1 MDDIVSGLEHAL
13 TNTTPHAP
21 WSQVEKVGQ
30 AGQFSTHHKPAM
42 CEYKGK
48 LFLTWATAADNTF
61 SWTTFDES
69 DDGWQSVPSWC
80 VLKGKK
86 QAHTSALVV
95 FNKVLY
101 AIIPWKATDSTISPQ
116 SGCDFLSYDGTTFN
130 YCCSWGPTWCSPI
143 TAIQHEGVLHVV
155 TYNTYDSD
163 HFVWSYSLPGTDT
176 ITGPF
181 SDNIKINEQTTSNP
195 ALYVRDGSVRLMFLA
210 AGTGRSVLETTL
222 TMGDSP
228 PWVRSDASG
237 LNESGNSG
245 ISAISNPEGDRSWIC
260 FKTHDGSNNLIC
272 HWEKNK
278 RSWSGNVPLGYGIPF
293 ITKNE
298 AALCYFDTWVYAVWN
313 TDNGD
318 NPPIFWSRRPIK
330 HMDPEKWM
338 GYLVD
343 QNISISALSIP
354 GTHDSCTSAWHD
366 IPNPRNGMIRT
377 QDMSITQ
384 QLNAGIRYFDIR
396 ASYKNIPARNR
407 GQQVPLT
414 AAHGDYVF
422 PLSVEDVL
430 GFFYTWLDTHPTEAV
445 IVQLKADGGETKSQN
460 VSNDFYTLIQS
471 NLDKYWVVAETIPT
485 LNQIKGKIQLVRRVP
500 RPDACGPNEPFGIN
514 AFTNWPQNAAGAI
527 DNPLINTTATPVSLW
542 VEDNYSFDQNGP
554 TALEKKKQNIADFL
568 NKASDSSPQS
578 GAPVWFIGYSSYVT
592 DWNWSS
598 GIPDS
603 NFNYATENLGGT
615 SMNQSLEEIIN
626 VKGGYKRHA
635 LVGTVVMDYP
645 NWKSG
650 TLIESIIYTNSLNL
664 SS

>member
-1 MDDIVSGLEHAL
+1 M
-13 TNTTPHAP
+13 
-21 WSQVEKVGQ
+21 
-30 AGQFSTHHKPAM
+30 
-42 CEYKGK
+42 
-48 LFLTWATAADNTF
+48 
-61 SWTTFDES
+61 
-69 DDGWQSVPSWC
+69 
-80 VLKGKK
+80 
-86 QAHTSALVV
+86 
-95 FNKVLY
+95 
-101 AIIPWKATDSTISPQ
+101 
-116 SGCDFLSYDGTTFN
+116 
-130 YCCSWGPTWCSPI
+130 
-143 TAIQHEGVLHVV
+143 
-155 TYNTYDSD
+155 
-163 HFVWSYSLPGTDT
+163 
-176 ITGPF
+176 
-181 SDNIKINEQTTSNP
+181 
-195 ALYVRDGSVRLMFLA
+195 
-210 AGTGRSVLETTL
+210 
-222 TMGDSP
+222 
-228 PWVRSDASG
+228 
-237 LNESGNSG
+237 
-245 ISAISNPEGDRSWIC
+245 NPES
-260 FKTHDGSNNLIC
+260 
-272 HWEKNK
+272 
-278 RSWSGNVPLGYGIPF
+278 
-293 ITKNE
+293 
-298 AALCYFDTWVYAVWN
+298 
-313 TDNGD
+313 
-318 NPPIFWSRRPIK
+318 
-330 HMDPEKWM
+330 WM
-338 GYLVD
+338 GYLID

-377 QDMSITQ
+377 QDMTITQ

-407 GQQVPLT
+407 GEQVPLT

-422 PLSVEDVL
+422 PLSIEDVL